1 VGLFTFSPPFA
12 CQKAVIV
19 TVPSPFPSLIQM
31 RGYELAK
38 FEKEIQK
45 KQKSPRSCDNLVE
58 L

>member
-1 VGLFTFSPPFA
+1 
-12 CQKAVIV
+12 
-19 TVPSPFPSLIQM
+19 M

-45 KQKSPRSCDNLVE
+45 NQKSPRSFDNLVE